1 MNTYQKIKEKTGGKI
16 YLGVGL
22 QPGNQDEIA
31 IEACYIE
38 ALIDYGYLDVELKK
52 EFLKLWL
59 TDDMYDD
66 LSDLDSI
73 ELKTYCNLLKYA
85 GMQPRVDTSVFR
97 PEPA

>member
-31 IEACYIE
+31 IGACYIE
-38 ALIDYGYLDVELKK
+38 ELIQYGYLDKELKK
-52 EFLKLWL
+52 EFLELWL

-66 LSDLDSI
+66 LNELDPI
-73 ELKTYCNLLKYA
+73 ELKTYHNLLKYA
-85 GMQPRVDTSVFR
+85 DMEPHVDVSPFLHKT
-97 PEPA
+97 A